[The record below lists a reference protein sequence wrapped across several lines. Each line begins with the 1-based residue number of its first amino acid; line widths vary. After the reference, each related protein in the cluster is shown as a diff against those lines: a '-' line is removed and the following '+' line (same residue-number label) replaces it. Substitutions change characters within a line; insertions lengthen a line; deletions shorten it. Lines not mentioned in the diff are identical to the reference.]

1 MQKLRE
7 DDKNLGRQERP
18 CLGCRAWHNLTDESK
33 VVEGHAD
40 GVQESVTV
48 GFSRTLIRVR
58 AVCGLL
64 GLLW

>member
-18 CLGCRAWHNLTDESK
+18 FLGCRAWHNLMDESK
-33 VVEGHAD
+33 VVKGNAD
-40 GVQESVTV
+40 GVQESVTD

-64 GLLW
+64 GLLP

>member
-18 CLGCRAWHNLTDESK
+18 FLGCRAWHNLMDESK
-33 VVEGHAD
+33 VVKGHAD
-40 GVQESVTV
+40 GVQESVTD

-64 GLLW
+64 GLLP